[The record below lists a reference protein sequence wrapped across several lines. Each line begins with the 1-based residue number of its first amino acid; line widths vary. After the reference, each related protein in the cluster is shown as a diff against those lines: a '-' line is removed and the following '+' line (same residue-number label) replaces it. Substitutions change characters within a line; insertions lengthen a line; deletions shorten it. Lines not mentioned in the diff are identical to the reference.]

1 MKDKLTMARF
11 NKSTLACLGK
21 YKIAPRESYD
31 SVLARILGIK
41 RLPKQFKLKELK
53 NDSYS

>member
-11 NKSTLACLGK
+11 KKSTLLCLEK
-21 YKIAPRESYD
+21 HKIAPRESYD

-41 RLPKQFKLKELK
+41 RLPKQFKLKEINYGK
-53 NDSYS
+53 

>member
-1 MKDKLTMARF
+1 MKDEQTMARF
-11 NKSTLACLGK
+11 NRSTLVCLEK

-41 RLPKQFKLKELK
+41 RLPKQFKLKEIK
-53 NDSYS
+53 K